1 MMNNRKLHYHSDIE
15 IDVQRIISE
24 NTPFAIIEA
33 YRSLYTNVLYLP
45 IEDKCKKIVITS
57 AFPGEGKTSVSVN
70 LAYTIAINSPESKV
84 LIIDGDMRSPR
95 VNRLLQLN
103 DVKRNGLSEYL
114 AGIDPEP
121 KFEDSIHDNLKIL
134 LSGAQ
139 NANSPGLIA
148 STRMKTLMEYCN
160 ERFDYVII
168 DTPPVNI
175 VSDAILINDYIDG
188 YILVCRADYSDVN
201 SLSDAIDSLTKAG
214 ATIYGTVLSSYNAKV
229 GKKYGR
235 YGKYGKY
242 SRYGRYGRYGYGA
255 PPANKEVPAATDNK
269 NEAVN
274 NDIKAE
280 QSATPKK
287 DTASN
292 KKIDS
297 KKK

>member
-33 YRSLYTNVLYLP
+33 YRSLYTNILYLP

-168 DTPPVNI
+168 DTPPDRKSV
-175 VSDAILINDYIDG
+175 V
-188 YILVCRADYSDVN
+188 
-201 SLSDAIDSLTKAG
+201 
-214 ATIYGTVLSSYNAKV
+214 
-229 GKKYGR
+229 
-235 YGKYGKY
+235 
-242 SRYGRYGRYGYGA
+242 
-255 PPANKEVPAATDNK
+255 
-269 NEAVN
+269 
-274 NDIKAE
+274 
-280 QSATPKK
+280 
-287 DTASN
+287 
-292 KKIDS
+292 
-297 KKK
+297 